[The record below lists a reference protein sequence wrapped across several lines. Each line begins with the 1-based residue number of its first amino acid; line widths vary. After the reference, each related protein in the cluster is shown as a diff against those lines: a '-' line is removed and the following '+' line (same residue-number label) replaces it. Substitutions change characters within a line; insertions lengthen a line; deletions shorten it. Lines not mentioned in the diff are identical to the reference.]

1 MKLYRTMKIDPTD
14 GKPLVGKRRNM
25 LGVRPTD
32 PTNTN
37 PRRKFDVD
45 AAIGSDPVTPGARQG
60 LSVSTAS
67 GGLFPDEDEAIWEI
81 DDSELLPDFNAVPD
95 HPPHHVLEPTGV
107 MTLNEYQAA
116 LVATRDTWVRV
127 L

>member
-1 MKLYRTMKIDPTD
+1 VKLYRTMKIDPTD

-45 AAIGSDPVTPGARQG
+45 AVIGSDPVLPRTKQG
-60 LSVSTAS
+60 LSVSTAP
-67 GGLFPDEDEAIWEI
+67 GGLFPDEDEAVWEI
-81 DDSELLPDFNAVPD
+81 DDGELLPDFLPTPHN
-95 HPPHHVLEPTGV
+95 PPHHILEPTGV
-107 MTLNEYQAA
+107 MTLDEYQAA
-116 LVATRDTWVRV
+116 LVATRGLWVRV
-127 L
+127 S